1 MAAKFWWVLAPLV
14 LYGLW
19 LVRQALRGR
28 LPTRF
33 ALNVHLSLLLMG
45 YLLVT
50 AGLGI
55 FWVANQQLPVFDAH
69 YLFGYT
75 MLLLVCAHLYLNL
88 PLIWRYFTRA
98 PERYAA
104 PPTLAKLGKPVF
116 LLLALLLA
124 LTLALRLAWQWGQS
138 AAEPARLLSNST
150 SVPGAAGSADAEL
163 ATVLRYHEYS
173 SESRQSIFA
182 RAVSVNWGEAPDD
195 FKTYP
200 NAQRI
205 ALPKWQGRGLG
216 FDAALQGP
224 GAAAERIELAQ
235 LGRILYLTAGIT
247 GQRGG
252 SAMRAAPSSGG
263 LFPAELYVA
272 VRQDI
277 KPGGAHPSAS
287 AAVELAAGLYHY
299 EVQSETLER
308 VAGPEAL
315 PAVQA
320 GLSQSA
326 PVSVIVAAI
335 MARTGYKY
343 RDRAYRDR
351 AYRYVAADLGHLL
364 ENLRLAGHALG
375 LRSAILSA
383 FDENALGAALGLN
396 ASEEN
401 VLAVMNLHLPDPSQA
416 GGVAQ
421 GAGQGAATGAA
432 KGAAQPQASP
442 RFLVAPAATTAHG
455 VTGMIHQATS
465 LQSVPPAATPAI
477 SGPVIALP
485 AVTVLSTDVQTL
497 IPKRRSQ
504 RRFSDNALSLAQLA
518 ASLQHLQPNSQ
529 LSGALDLHLVVNR
542 VQGIASGV
550 YQYLPQRHAL
560 HQVRAADVAAA
571 AQSAALDQ
579 DVIGNAAVVLL
590 ISARRELVLREGARG
605 YRHMFLEA
613 GMVGQRWLLAA
624 VAQGLGA
631 CPVGAFYDDEAA
643 RMIGLNPQQHWVLHF
658 AALGLL

>member
-1 MAAKFWWVLAPLV
+1 MAAKFWWVLAPLA

-19 LVRQALRGR
+19 LVLQALRGR

-75 MLLLVCAHLYLNL
+75 MLLLLGAHLYLNL
-88 PLIWRYFTRA
+88 PLIWRYFKRA
-98 PERYAA
+98 PEKHAA
-104 PPTLAKLGKPVF
+104 TPTLARVGKAFF

-124 LTLALRLAWQWGQS
+124 LTLAWQLGQRQAQPTRLRANLASG
-138 AAEPARLLSNST
+138 
-150 SVPGAAGSADAEL
+150 PGAEGSATTFDL
-163 ATVLRYHEYS
+163 GTVLRYHEYS
-173 SESRQSIFA
+173 SESRQSVFA
-182 RAVSVNWGEAPDD
+182 RAVSVSWGEAPDD
-195 FKTYP
+195 FKSYP
-200 NAQRI
+200 DAQRI
-205 ALPKWQGRGLG
+205 ALPKWQGGGLG

-224 GAAAERIELAQ
+224 RRGTSQGAERIELAQ

-247 GQRGG
+247 AQRGG
-252 SAMRAAPSSGG
+252 SAWRAAPSSGG

-277 KPGGAHPSAS
+277 KRRSSPVAS
-287 AAVELAAGLYHY
+287 STEIELAAGLYHY

-315 PAVQA
+315 PSVQA

-343 RDRAYRDR
+343 RDRAYR
-351 AYRYVAADLGHLL
+351 YVAADVGHLL
-364 ENLRLAGHALG
+364 ENLRLAGHTMG
-375 LRSAILSA
+375 LHSVVLPA
-383 FDENALGAALGLN
+383 FDESALGAALGLD
-396 ASEEN
+396 ASKEN
-401 VLAVMNLHLPDPSQA
+401 VLAVMNLHLAEAS
-416 GGVAQ
+416 
-421 GAGQGAATGAA
+421 
-432 KGAAQPQASP
+432 QASP
-442 RFLVAPAATTAHG
+442 RFLVPPAATAAHG
-455 VTGMIHQATS
+455 ATGMIHQATS
-465 LQSVPPAATPAI
+465 LQSVPPADAPTL
-477 SGPVIALP
+477 SGPVITLP
-485 AVTVLSTDVQTL
+485 NTTALSTDVQTL

-504 RRFSDNALSLAQLA
+504 RRFSDKPLSLAQLA

-542 VQGIASGV
+542 VQGLASGV
-550 YQYLPQRHAL
+550 YQYLPQQHAL
-560 HQVRAADVAAA
+560 HLVRAGDVAAA

-579 DVIGNAAVVLL
+579 DVIGNAAVILL
-590 ISARRELVLREGARG
+590 ISARNELVLREGARA

-643 RMIGLNPQQHWVLHF
+643 RLIGLDAQKHWVLHF
-658 AALGLL
+658 AALGLP